1 MSSSTSSSEPT
12 GSGRGAF
19 ARVLFTV
26 LIGMGLALGGVRL
39 FALVVGVGSESLLG
53 RVMQAQRALPQIAEE
68 PNDLVMVF
76 GSSMVRAGFSPREF
90 DAALAEQGIDVT
102 SFNFGFGG
110 LNPLFQDY
118 LSRRVVDELKARDR
132 RLKLVVIE
140 FNPFQTT
147 VTRRNGATALEE
159 SYIAMLAS
167 DRELW
172 QKTVDDPTSGIR
184 MGLIRYLRDG
194 ISAEMITTFMWA
206 EPFQPPDNRQRPQM
220 SDEDRERLGE
230 IGEYL
235 NEVFDEDYPDY
246 DGSDW
251 YYPWRGGGTIKT
263 ERSEKTLEIFD
274 EYYDLIAQDNRMEA
288 DRQSRIRT
296 ADIEELNFDD
306 ELVEAFIRI
315 VENFKEVSDHVEV
328 VMLPKNT
335 DWIQNP
341 PEAIE
346 RQAAAVA
353 RISEA
358 TGLPVRDYQV
368 VEDVSNDMFSDTTH
382 LNRYEGAVAFTEFL
396 VSEYA
401 EILR

>member
-1 MSSSTSSSEPT
+1 MSSSTSSSEQT

-39 FALVVGVGSESLLG
+39 FALAFGVGSESLLG

-76 GSSMVRAGFSPREF
+76 GSSMVQAGFSPREF

-167 DRELW
+167 GDELW
-172 QKTVDDPTSGIR
+172 EKTVDDPTSGIR

-194 ISAEMITTFMWA
+194 VSAEMITTFMWA
-206 EPFQPPDNRQRPQM
+206 EPFEPPNERQRPQM
-220 SDEDRERLGE
+220 SDEDQARLGE

-235 NEVFDEDYPDY
+235 DEAFDKDYPDY

-251 YYPWRGGGTIKT
+251 YYPWRGGGTIQS
-263 ERSEKTLEIFD
+263 ERSAETVAIVN
-274 EYYDLIAQDNRMEA
+274 EYFSLIAYDDRLAA
-288 DRQSRIRT
+288 DRLSRIET
-296 ADIEELNFDD
+296 ADIEELHFDE

-335 DWIQNP
+335 DWIKNP
-341 PEAIE
+341 PEALA

-353 RISEA
+353 QISEA

-368 VEDVSNDMFSDTTH
+368 VEGVSNDMFSDTTH
-382 LNRYEGAVAFTEFL
+382 LDRYRGAVAFTEFL

-401 EILR
+401 EVLR